1 VERRNYSGLDTTY
14 PRRIEPLWL
23 VLLLGLATALPSC
36 VTDYAIVGG
45 NGETEYVI
53 VEVESAIPVHII
65 EEVEVPGEPAGDIWL
80 DTFNQPR
87 SVDGVDILWVIDT
100 SGSMYQYQDELLLG
114 IEAMLNAL
122 PPSGWRLAMISN
134 NPPSAAAEAQ
144 FPLVPGDDIDDAT
157 DMLNAMLTGGME
169 EGFDSVYEYIVNNA
183 YASTWMRDD
192 AALLVVFVSDEEEQ
206 SNQYMINVNDFTSW
220 YGSLRG
226 GSSSYVSSIVNVEI
240 ADSIC
245 PSAPP
250 AHYVG
255 SRYMEATN
263 FFGGII
269 VDICDEDWSPGVTDA
284 SVMIEPH
291 EEWPLTYIPIESTI
305 RIWIDTQLNY
315 DWVYDATTNSI
326 QFTVIPPGGSH
337 VEIAYIIDP
346 DPGSDTGDDDDSG
359 A

>member
-1 VERRNYSGLDTTY
+1 VERRNYNGLDTRH
-14 PRRIEPLWL
+14 PRRIGPLVVAL
-23 VLLLGLATALPSC
+23 FLGLATALPSC

-45 NGETEYVI
+45 NGETEYII
-53 VEVESAIPVHII
+53 VEVPSAIPVYII
-65 EEVEVPGEPAGDIWL
+65 EEVEVPGEPAGEIWL
-80 DTFNQPR
+80 DSFNQPR

-100 SGSMYQYQDELLLG
+100 SGSMYRYDPALLLG

-157 DMLNAMLTGGME
+157 DMYSAMLTGGME
-169 EGFDSVYEYIVNNA
+169 EGFDAVYEYIVNNP
-183 YASTWMRDD
+183 YSSTWMRDD

-226 GSSSYVSSIVNVEI
+226 GNSTYVSSIVNV
-240 ADSIC
+240 AAVDSVC
-245 PSAPP
+245 LTTPP
-250 AHYVG
+250 AINIG
-255 SRYMEATN
+255 DRYMDATN
-263 FFGGII
+263 YFSGII

-305 RIWIDTQLNY
+305 RIWIDSQLNY
-315 DWVYDATTNSI
+315 DWTYDATTNSI
-326 QFTVIPPGGSH
+326 QFMIIPGGGSH

-359 A
+359 T